1 MSRPSRIIK
10 EGGRLM
16 AKKDKNAPVKRIDPH
31 NKVAYTWHLMKQNKA
46 CYIMMLP
53 FFVLF
58 TIFTIVPV
66 VMSFPLGLTSFNLVQ
81 FPRYIGLQNFYSL
94 FVNDDIFLI
103 AVRNTLIFA
112 IFTGPFSYVLSFIL
126 AWLINEMNPFLKV
139 FFTFVF
145 YAPSMTPSAF
155 VIWQLVFSG
164 DSYGYLNSVLM
175 DLGIINSAKQWLTDT
190 TYMMT
195 VVIIV
200 QLWSSMGA
208 GFLALRAG
216 FQNIDTALYEA
227 GAIEGIQNRFQELFT
242 ITIPAMGPSLLF
254 AAVLA
259 ISGAFTVGSVGASLC
274 GLPSTSY
281 AVHTIMNHAQDYGS
295 IRYEMGYASAIC
307 MVLFAAMLI
316 TNHVIRKALSRFT
329 D

>member
-1 MSRPSRIIK
+1 
-10 EGGRLM
+10 M
-16 AKKDKNAPVKRIDPH
+16 AKAKTVKEEKPVKPLNVN
-31 NKVAYTWHLMKQNKA
+31 NKWEYTWHHIKRNQA
-46 CYIMMLP
+46 CYWMMLP
-53 FFVLF
+53 FFALF
-58 TIFTIVPV
+58 TLFTIVPV

-81 FPRYIGLQNFYSL
+81 MPKYIGLQNFYSL
-94 FVNDDIFLI
+94 FVNDDVFLI
-103 AVRNTLIFA
+103 AIKNTLILA
-112 IFTGPFSYVLSFIL
+112 VFTGPFSYVLSFIL

-155 VIWQLVFSG
+155 VIWQLIFSG
-164 DSYGYLNSVLM
+164 DAYGYLNSVLM
-175 DLGIINSAKQWLTDT
+175 DFGILTNAKQWLTDT

-195 VVIIV
+195 VVVIV

-216 FQNIDTALYEA
+216 FQNIDTTLYEA

-242 ITIPAMGPSLLF
+242 ITIPAMGNSLLF

-259 ISGAFTVGSVGASLC
+259 ISGAFTVGGVGSALC
-274 GLPSTSY
+274 GLPSTNY
-281 AVHTIMNHAQDYGS
+281 AVHTVMNHAQDYGS

-307 MVLFAAMLI
+307 MVLFVVMLVFNKWVRKLLAKI
-316 TNHVIRKALSRFT
+316 T

>member
-1 MSRPSRIIK
+1 
-10 EGGRLM
+10 M
-16 AKKDKNAPVKRIDPH
+16 AKTAVAKPEKAKKQTPSNKMDKWH
-31 NKVAYTWHLMKQNKA
+31 YTLHQMNINKA
-46 CYIMMLP
+46 CYIMILP
-53 FFVLF
+53 FFALF
-58 TIFTIVPV
+58 AIFTIVPV
-66 VMSFPLGLTSFNLVQ
+66 VMSLPIGLTSFNLVQ
-81 FPRYIGLQNFYSL
+81 MPRFIGFDNFYSL
-94 FVNDDIFLI
+94 FVNDDIFLKAI
-103 AVRNTLIFA
+103 RNTLILA
-112 IFTGPFSYVLSFIL
+112 VFTGPFSYVLSFIL

-175 DLGIINSAKQWLTDT
+175 DFGILNNAVQWLTDT
-190 TYMMT
+190 KYMMT
-195 VVIIV
+195 VVVIV

-208 GFLALRAG
+208 GFLSLRAG
-216 FQNIDTALYEA
+216 FQNIDATLYEA

-242 ITIPAMGPSLLF
+242 ITIPAMGNSLLF

-259 ISGAFTVGSVGASLC
+259 ISGAFTVGGVGSALC
-274 GLPSTSY
+274 GMPSTDY

-307 MVLFAAMLI
+307 MVLFIVMLI
-316 TNHVIRKALSRFT
+316 FNQLVRKVLSKFT

>member
-1 MSRPSRIIK
+1 
-10 EGGRLM
+10 M
-16 AKKDKNAPVKRIDPH
+16 ANVKTETVKKPKPINTQSKW
-31 NKVAYTWHLMKQNKA
+31 AYTWHLMKQNHA
-46 CYIMMLP
+46 CYWMMLP
-53 FFVLF
+53 FFALF
-58 TIFTIVPV
+58 TFFTIIPV

-81 FPRYIGLQNFYSL
+81 FPKYIGLQNFYSL
-94 FVNDDIFLI
+94 FVNDDVFLI
-103 AVRNTLIFA
+103 AVKNTLIFA

-126 AWLINEMNPFLKV
+126 AWLINEMGSFLKV

-164 DSYGYLNSVLM
+164 DSYGYLNSVLLDM
-175 DLGIINSAKQWLTDT
+175 GIISQAAQWLTDT

-200 QLWSSMGA
+200 QLWTSMGA

-216 FQNIDTALYEA
+216 FQNIDASLYEA

-259 ISGAFTVGSVGASLC
+259 ISGAFTVGGVGAALC
-274 GLPSTSY
+274 GMPSTNY
-281 AVHTIMNHAQDYGS
+281 AVHTVMNHAQDYGS

-307 MVLFAAMLI
+307 MVLFVVMLVF
-316 TNHVIRKALSRFT
+316 NHLIRKVLSKYT

>member
-1 MSRPSRIIK
+1 
-10 EGGRLM
+10 M
-16 AKKDKNAPVKRIDPH
+16 AKEKTTEQKKPKPINTESKT
-31 NKVAYTWHLMKQNKA
+31 AYTLHLMKMNQA
-46 CYIMMLP
+46 CYWMMLP
-53 FFVLF
+53 FFLLF
-58 TIFTIVPV
+58 TIFTVVPV
-66 VMSFPLGLTSFNLVQ
+66 VMSLPLGLTSFNLVQ

-94 FVNDDIFLI
+94 FVNDDVFLI
-103 AVRNTLIFA
+103 AIKNTLIFA
-112 IFTGPFSYVLSFIL
+112 VFTGPFSYVLSFLL

-164 DSYGYLNSVLM
+164 DSYGYLNSVLL
-175 DLGIINSAKQWLTDT
+175 DLGIINSAKQWLTDV
-190 TYMMT
+190 TYMMV

-200 QLWSSMGA
+200 QLWMSMGA

-216 FQNIDTALYEA
+216 FQGIDTALYEA

-259 ISGAFTVGSVGASLC
+259 ISGAFTVGSVGQALC
-274 GLPSTSY
+274 GLPSTGY
-281 AVHTIMNHAQDYGS
+281 AVHTIMNHANDYGS

-307 MVLFAAMLI
+307 FVLFAVMLI
-316 TNHVIRKALSRFT
+316 CNQVIRSVLSKYT

>member
-1 MSRPSRIIK
+1 
-10 EGGRLM
+10 M
-16 AKKDKNAPVKRIDPH
+16 AKVKTETVKKPKPI
-31 NKVAYTWHLMKQNKA
+31 NTQSKWAYTWHLVKRNQA
-46 CYIMMLP
+46 CYWMMLP
-53 FFVLF
+53 FFALF

-81 FPRYIGLQNFYSL
+81 FPKFIGLQNFYSL
-94 FVNDDIFLI
+94 FVNDDVFLI
-103 AVRNTLIFA
+103 AVKNTLIFA

-126 AWLINEMNPFLKV
+126 AWLINEMSPFLKV

-164 DSYGYLNSVLM
+164 DSYGYLNSVLL
-175 DLGIINSAKQWLTDT
+175 DLGIITQAAQWLTDT

-200 QLWSSMGA
+200 QLWTSMGA

-216 FQNIDTALYEA
+216 FQGIDSSLYEA

-259 ISGAFTVGSVGASLC
+259 ISGAFTVGGVGAALC
-274 GLPSTSY
+274 GLPSTNY
-281 AVHTIMNHAQDYGS
+281 AVHTVMNHAQDYGS

-307 MVLFAAMLI
+307 MVLFVVMLI
-316 TNHVIRKALSRFT
+316 FNKIIRGVLSKYT

>member
-1 MSRPSRIIK
+1 
-10 EGGRLM
+10 M
-16 AKKDKNAPVKRIDPH
+16 AKVKTDAPAVAKPINTTSKR
-31 NKVAYTWHLMKQNKA
+31 AYTWHLMKRNQA
-46 CYIMMLP
+46 CYWMMLP
-53 FFVLF
+53 FFALF
-58 TIFTIVPV
+58 TFFTIIPV
-66 VMSFPLGLTSFNLVQ
+66 VLSFPLGLTSFNLVQ
-81 FPRYIGLQNFYSL
+81 FPTFVGLQNFYTL

-103 AVRNTLIFA
+103 AVKNTLIFA

-126 AWLINEMNPFLKV
+126 AWLINEMGSFLKV

-164 DSYGYLNSVLM
+164 DSYGYLNSVLL
-175 DLGIINSAKQWLTDT
+175 DLGILSQAAQWLTDT

-195 VVIIV
+195 IVIIV
-200 QLWSSMGA
+200 QLWTSMGA

-216 FQNIDTALYEA
+216 FQNIDASLYEA

-259 ISGAFTVGSVGASLC
+259 ISGAFTVGGVGAALC
-274 GLPSTSY
+274 GMPSTNY
-281 AVHTIMNHAQDYGS
+281 AVHTVMNHAQDYGS
-295 IRYEMGYASAIC
+295 VRYEMGYASAIC
-307 MVLFAAMLI
+307 MVLFVVMLI
-316 TNHVIRKALSRFT
+316 FNHLVRKVLSKYT